1 MKFNLL
7 YLLFGLKENAKFCYL
22 YSKIDIFMI
31 LKKVFR
37 QSRQTYK
44 TNVRRK
50 YIVWVFLKSNFPRI
64 V

>member
-31 LKKVFR
+31 VKKVFR
-37 QSRQTYK
+37 QSRQTTKPMSEVSISYK
-44 TNVRRK
+44 
-50 YIVWVFLKSNFPRI
+50 YFVF
-64 V
+64 

>member
-31 LKKVFR
+31 VKKVFR
-37 QSRQTYK
+37 QSRQTAKPMAEVSISYE
-44 TNVRRK
+44 
-50 YIVWVFLKSNFPRI
+50 YFVF
-64 V
+64 